1 MKVGQLNKLI
11 VARQNPSSS
20 ARTDSM
26 HFPRLRFCPRFQQ
39 YPTVLFSGSVRLR
52 LIFGRDRHLL
62 LDLQDFRRCMF
73 PEKTLHIGR
82 KFAQKI
88 PNRVRAQGTTK
99 TIHGIPESPVMSW
112 VVGILRSEE

>member
-1 MKVGQLNKLI
+1 MKVGQLSKLI
-11 VARQNPSSS
+11 VARENPSSS
-20 ARTDSM
+20 ARTDFYAFSKTA
-26 HFPRLRFCPRFQQ
+26 FFPRFQQ
-39 YPTVLFSGSVRLR
+39 YPTVIFSGSVQLR
-52 LIFGRDRHLL
+52 LIFDRDRHLL

-99 TIHGIPESPVMSW
+99 TIHG
-112 VVGILRSEE
+112 